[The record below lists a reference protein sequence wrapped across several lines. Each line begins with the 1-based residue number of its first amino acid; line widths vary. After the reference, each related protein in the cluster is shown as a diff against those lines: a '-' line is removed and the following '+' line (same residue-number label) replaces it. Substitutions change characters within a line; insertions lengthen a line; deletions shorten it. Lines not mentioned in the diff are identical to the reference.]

1 MFTKWDVE
9 MGGSAHLWNRGA
21 ICSTSSL
28 AVHILKDKQ
37 GLRINTFYTS
47 MIFEQVKR
55 HGNLL
60 FPSDK
65 HAAVQISAVHE
76 ALLRRLHGIIG

>member
-1 MFTKWDVE
+1 
-9 MGGSAHLWNRGA
+9 MGAVPICGTEGA

-28 AVHILKDKQ
+28 SVHILKDKQ

-47 MIFEQVKR
+47 MIFEKVKR